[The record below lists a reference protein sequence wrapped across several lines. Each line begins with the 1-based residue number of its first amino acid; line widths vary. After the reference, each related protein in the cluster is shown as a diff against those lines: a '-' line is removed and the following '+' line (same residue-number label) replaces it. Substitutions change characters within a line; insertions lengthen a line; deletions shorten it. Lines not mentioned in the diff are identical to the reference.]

1 LIVAIE
7 LLCRKIGM
15 TRLFNDAGDCIPVT
29 VLEAGP
35 NTVVQ
40 KKTEAKEGYSALQLG
55 YRERRRKTLS
65 KPRLGHFEKANVSPK
80 RYLGE
85 SRVDPETLE
94 QYEVG
99 DAVTAEIFEA
109 GQKVDV
115 IGTSKGRGTAGVVKR
130 HKYAVKRKT
139 HGTHESFRHPGA
151 IGAGAYP
158 GKVIK
163 GMGMFGRMGNAR
175 VTVRNLE
182 VVRVD
187 AERNLLM
194 VRGAVPGHNN
204 GLVRVRNA
212 VAARG

>member
-15 TRLFNDAGDCIPVT
+15 TRLFSDAGECIPVT

-35 NTVVQ
+35 NTVIQ
-40 KKTEAKEGYSALQLG
+40 KKTQEKDGYAALQLG
-55 YRERRRKTLS
+55 YGERRRKTLS
-65 KPRLGHFEKANVSPK
+65 KPRLGHFEKASVSPK
-80 RYLGE
+80 RYLAE
-85 SRVDPETLE
+85 SRIDAEDLE

-99 DAVTAEIFEA
+99 GTLTADIFEA

-115 IGTSKGRGTAGVVKR
+115 VGTSKGKGTAGVVKR
-130 HKYAVKRKT
+130 HNYKVKRRT
-139 HGTHESFRHPGA
+139 HGTHEAFRHPGS

-163 GMGMFGRMGNAR
+163 GMGMFGRMGNVR

-212 VAARG
+212 VAGRG